1 MALTHA
7 SRQAR
12 FTERLRPN
20 GDAWCLIHNRDTG
33 RVLVRHLPNLPS
45 GGQVSDIELG
55 DFLARGAAG
64 PEHQALIRL
73 IGGLADAPSGD

>member
-1 MALTHA
+1 MIGMTIR
-7 SRQAR
+7 SGEIYRS
-12 FTERLRPN
+12 EN

-55 DFLARGAAG
+55 DYLARGAAG

-73 IGGLADAPSGD
+73 IGGFADAPSGD